1 MCYDIKTNL
10 QVQLS
15 RAKRKGDLKAI
26 KEIKEN
32 LVPLTDLPIYHTTG
46 FNHPKLLIYTDRS
59 PWFPEV
65 STWGLVPHWVKDKKQ
80 LKELWNKTLNARG
93 ETIFEKPSFRESAK
107 NNRCIIYVNGFYEHH
122 HLNGKTFPFYI
133 HQKNDKPLPLA
144 GLWSE
149 WTDQETGEML
159 NTFSIVTTRGNKMLS
174 NIHNNPKL
182 EGPRMPLI
190 LPQDLE
196 DKWLNPIEDELDVK
210 SIQELIREYPD
221 EELDAYTVRRL
232 RGKEYNGNVE
242 KVSEPFEY
250 AELKAL

>member
-10 QVQLS
+10 EAQLS
-15 RAKRKGDLKAI
+15 RASRKLDLQAI

-32 LVPLTDLPIYHTTG
+32 LIPLTNLPVYHTTG
-46 FNHPKLLIYTDRS
+46 FSHPKLLIYTDRS

-80 LKELWNKTLNARG
+80 VKELWNKTLNARG

-107 NNRCIIYVNGFYEHH
+107 HKRCIIYVNGFYEHH
-122 HLNGKTFPFYI
+122 HLDGKTFPFYI
-133 HQKNDKPLPLA
+133 HQKNDKPLALG

-149 WTDQETGEML
+149 WIDQETGEIL
-159 NTFSIVTTRGNKMLS
+159 NSFSIVTTAGNKMLAK
-174 NIHNNPKL
+174 IHNNPKL

-190 LPQDLE
+190 LPQELE
-196 DKWLNPIEDELDVK
+196 DKWLEPVEDELDVK
-210 SIQELIREYPD
+210 SIQELIKDYPD

-232 RGKEYNGNVE
+232 RGKEYIGNTE
-242 KVSEPFEY
+242 KVSEPFQYE
-250 AELKAL
+250 ELNTL

>member
-10 QVQLS
+10 EAQLS
-15 RAKRKGDLKAI
+15 RANRKLDSQAV

-32 LVPLTDLPIYHTTG
+32 LIPLTNLPVYHTTG
-46 FNHPKLLIYTDRS
+46 FSHPKLLIYTDRS

-80 LKELWNKTLNARG
+80 VKELWNKTLNARG

-107 NNRCIIYVNGFYEHH
+107 HKRCIIYVNGFYEHH
-122 HLNGKTFPFYI
+122 HLGGKTFPFYI
-133 HQKNDKPLPLA
+133 HQKNDKPLALG

-149 WTDQETGEML
+149 WIDQETGEIL
-159 NTFSIVTTRGNKMLS
+159 NSFSIVTTAGNKMLAK
-174 NIHNNPKL
+174 IHNNPKL

-190 LPQDLE
+190 LPQELE
-196 DKWLNPIEDELDVK
+196 DKWLEPVEDELDVK
-210 SIQELIREYPD
+210 SIQELIKDYPD

-232 RGKEYNGNVE
+232 RGKEYMGNIE
-242 KVSEPFEY
+242 KVSEPFQYE
-250 AELKAL
+250 ELNTL

>member
-10 QVQLS
+10 QAQLS
-15 RAKRKGDLKAI
+15 RASRKGDMQAI

-46 FNHPKLLIYTDRS
+46 FSHPKLLIYTDRS

-65 STWGLVPHWVKDKKQ
+65 STWGLVPHWIKDKKQ

-93 ETIFEKPSFRESAK
+93 ETIFEKPSFRESA
-107 NNRCIIYVNGFYEHH
+107 NHNRCIIYINGFYEHH
-122 HLNGKTFPFYI
+122 HLDGKTFPFYI

-159 NTFSIVTTRGNKMLS
+159 NTFSIVTTRGNKMLTK
-174 NIHNNPKL
+174 IHNNPKL

-190 LPQDLE
+190 LPQELE
-196 DKWLNPIEDELDVK
+196 DKWLNPIEDQLDVK
-210 SIQELIREYPD
+210 SIQELIKEYPD

-232 RGKEYNGNVE
+232 RGKEYIGNVE

-250 AELKAL
+250 AELKDL

>member
-10 QVQLS
+10 EAQLS
-15 RAKRKGDLKAI
+15 RANRKGDLQAI
-26 KEIKEN
+26 KEIKEK

-65 STWGLVPHWVKDKKQ
+65 STWGLVPHWVKDAAQ
-80 LKELWNKTLNARG
+80 LQELWDKTLNARG

-107 NNRCIIYVNGFYEHH
+107 HHRCIIYVNGFYEHH

-133 HQKNDKPLPLA
+133 HQKNEQPMPLA

-149 WTDQETGEML
+149 WTDEETGETL
-159 NTFSIVTTRGNKMLS
+159 NTFSIVTTKGNKMLAK
-174 NIHNNPKL
+174 IHNNPKL
-182 EGPRMPLI
+182 EGPRMPVI
-190 LPQDLE
+190 LPQELE
-196 DKWLNPIEDELDVK
+196 DQWLKPIEDELDVK

-232 RGKEYNGNVE
+232 RGKDAIGNVAE
-242 KVSEPFEY
+242 VSEPYEY
-250 AELKAL
+250 EELNAL